1 MTHNP
6 RTRRIG
12 LALAGVLASGIA
24 VMTPAAAEPYPWHR
38 QGTAESIPESRP
50 SKAQIEHRER
60 LAAAAATPT
69 KAQIEHRER
78 LAAAAATPTKAQ
90 IEHRERLAAA
100 AAAAA
105 PQPESGQAQ
114 RPAGLPWAALGFV
127 VLGVLAWLLGIT
139 AIRSIATPRPIR

>member
-60 LAAAAATPT
+60 LAAAAA
-69 KAQIEHRER
+69 
-78 LAAAAATPTKAQ
+78 
-90 IEHRERLAAA
+90 
-100 AAAAA
+100 AAA